1 MSDILCLY
9 YSRTGKTKPA
19 MEEVAL
25 ALDAEIVGIQ
35 DEINR
40 GGTMGFLMSALG
52 AVRKNTHRLKRFETD
67 KPLQEYRLVILGTPV
82 WAGRCSAVMRGFLKR
97 RGLEL
102 PDTAYVVTRSS
113 DQRCEDVF
121 RQMDLYTAKP
131 HVLDVSLR
139 SKAVGY
145 HFWLNQFVKSV
156 QSYLENG
163 K

>member
-1 MSDILCLY
+1 MCLY
-9 YSRTGKTKPA
+9 YSRTGKTKRA
-19 MEEVAL
+19 MEEIAL

-40 GGTMGFLMSALG
+40 GGTRGFLMSALD

-97 RGLEL
+97 RGQEL
-102 PDTAYVVTRSS
+102 PDTVYVVTRSS

-156 QSYLENG
+156 QSYLENE

>member
-9 YSRTGKTKPA
+9 YSRTGKTKQA
-19 MEEVAL
+19 MEEIAL

-40 GGTMGFLMSALG
+40 SGTMGFFMSGLD
-52 AVRKNTHRLKRFETD
+52 AVRKNTHRLKRFETE
-67 KPLQEYRLVILGTPV
+67 KALHEYRLVILGTPV

-102 PDTAYVVTRSS
+102 PDTAYVLTRSS

-156 QSYLENG
+156 QNYLENG

>member
-9 YSRTGKTKPA
+9 YSRTGKTKQA
-19 MEEVAL
+19 MEEIAL

-40 GGTMGFLMSALG
+40 SGTMGFFMSGLD
-52 AVRKNTHRLKRFETD
+52 AVRKNTHRLKRFETEKD
-67 KPLQEYRLVILGTPV
+67 LHEYRLVILGTPV

-97 RGLEL
+97 RGPEL
-102 PDTAYVVTRSS
+102 PDTAYVLTRSS

-121 RQMDLYTAKP
+121 RQMDIYTANP

-156 QSYLENG
+156 QNYLENG